1 MGFNKP
7 TEEMLEKLKAAVP
20 GRVYLGEDISE
31 DFTHDEYDVHGHF
44 MPDAVVSCKTT
55 EEVSAVCKLCYEYEV
70 PIVPRG
76 AGTGLSGGCVPTSG
90 GVVIDL
96 QKMNQIHEVDL
107 DNLVIRAQ
115 AGALIDDVQKACQ
128 DQGMLYPPD
137 PGEKFATLGGNVATN
152 AGGMRACKYGCTRDW
167 VLAMTVVMPNGDIMR
182 FGAEV
187 SKNCS
192 GYSLMNLM
200 CGSEGTLGIITEL
213 SMRIAPNP
221 TGTIS
226 FLAPFTD
233 VETCIACV
241 SKVKLAN
248 LNPQALEFMDRDN
261 VASVEKFLDKKVYPD
276 KIDGEE
282 VGAYLLVNFEVFSDD
297 EVDALLETAAELFV
311 ENGALDVMVYDTPT
325 ALANAWLVR
334 GSALEAI
341 LEQFELTDE
350 CDVVV
355 PISHLA
361 ELINYCNSLQ
371 DETGVAIRLT
381 GHAGDGNVHVSLCVN
396 DMSQE
401 EFEAVCKTCFDK
413 IYAKGKELGGAVSG
427 EHGIGNCR
435 IDRLEEYL
443 GKEQMDL
450 MVAIKKACD
459 PKMLLNPG
467 KVCYSL

>member
-7 TEEMLEKLKAAVP
+7 NEEMLAKLKEVVP
-20 GRVYLGEDISE
+20 GRVYLGDDISE

-44 MPDAVVSCKTT
+44 MPDAVVTVKTT

-96 QKMNQIHEVDL
+96 QKMNKIHGIDM

-115 AGALIDDVQKACQ
+115 AGALIDDIQKACQ

-221 TGTIS
+221 KGTIS
-226 FLAPFTD
+226 LLAPFTD

-241 SKVKLAN
+241 SKVKLST

-261 VASVEKFLDKKVYPD
+261 VASIEQFLEKTVYPD
-276 KIDGEE
+276 KVDGEE
-282 VGAYLLVNFEVFSDD
+282 VGAYLLVNFEVFTDE
-297 EVDALLETAAELFV
+297 EVDALLEQAAELFL
-311 ENGALDVMVYDTPT
+311 EAGALDVMVYDTPA

-341 LEQFELTDE
+341 LEQFSLTDE

-355 PISHLA
+355 PISRLA
-361 ELINYCNSLQ
+361 ELINYCSALQ
-371 DETGVAIRLT
+371 EETGVAIRLT
-381 GHAGDGNVHVSLCVN
+381 GHAGDGNVHVSLCAN
-396 DMSQE
+396 DMEQE
-401 EFEAVCKTCFDK
+401 AFEAICETCFDK
-413 IYAKGKELGGAVSG
+413 IYAKGKELEGAVSG
-427 EHGIGNCR
+427 EHGIGNAR
-435 IDRLEEYL
+435 VDRLEEFL
-443 GKEQMDL
+443 GKEQVAL
-450 MVAIKKACD
+450 MKAIKQACD

-467 KVCYSL
+467 KVCYTL